1 MSINQLVYLSEAVQ
15 KMSRQDLLSI
25 QEKAIQNNEPI
36 DVTGSLFYNGG
47 WFLQILE
54 GPLATLTSL
63 YQKIEK
69 DPRHANT
76 RIIYNEP
83 ARFRTFGRWSM
94 NMINL
99 EDRQADKYNELVEV
113 IEAAKT
119 NRKIGAASP
128 AATLL
133 KIFQSRA

>member
-1 MSINQLVYLSEAVQ
+1 MSINQLVYLSEAVS
-15 KMSRQDLLSI
+15 KMSRADLESI
-25 QEKAIQNNEPI
+25 QNIAKTNNQPL

-54 GPLATLTSL
+54 GPVETLDSL
-63 YQKIEK
+63 YHKIEK
-69 DPRHANT
+69 DPRHKNT
-76 RIIYNEP
+76 RVIYNEP
-83 ARFRTFGRWSM
+83 AKFRTFGRWSM

-99 EDRQADKYNELVEV
+99 EDRQADKYNEMVEV
-113 IEAAKT
+113 IDAAKG

-133 KIFQSRA
+133 KLFQQ

>member
-25 QEKAIQNNEPI
+25 QEKAKQNNEPI

-63 YQKIEK
+63 YHKIEK
-69 DPRHANT
+69 DPRHRNT

-99 EDRQADKYNELVEV
+99 EDRQVDKYSELVEV
-113 IEAAKT
+113 IEAAKAD
-119 NRKIGAASP
+119 RKIGAASP
-128 AATLL
+128 AATVL
-133 KIFQSRA
+133 KIFQS

>member
-25 QEKAIQNNEPI
+25 QEQAKQNNEPI
-36 DVTGSLFYNGG
+36 DVTGSLLYNGG

-54 GPLATLTSL
+54 GPLVTLTSL
-63 YQKIEK
+63 YHRIEK
-69 DPRHANT
+69 DPRHRNT

-99 EDRQADKYNELVEV
+99 EDRQADKYTELVEV

-119 NRKIGAASP
+119 DRKIGAASP
-128 AATLL
+128 AATVL
-133 KIFQSRA
+133 KIFQN

>member
-15 KMSRQDLLSI
+15 KMSFEDLTSI
-25 QEKAIQNNEPI
+25 QKIAKTNNQPL

-54 GPLATLTSL
+54 GPVATLDSL
-63 YQKIEK
+63 YHKIEK
-69 DPRHANT
+69 DPRHKNA
-76 RIIYNEP
+76 RILSNEP
-83 ARFRTFGRWSM
+83 AKFRTFGRWSM

-99 EDRQADKYNELVEV
+99 EDRQADKHNELVEV
-113 IEAAKT
+113 IEAART

-128 AATLL
+128 AAALL
-133 KIFQSRA
+133 KIFQS